1 MCKTYEVLESDPEQE
16 ATLKAVTR
24 DIISGKIDV
33 SPSDCT
39 TGELPRLKI
48 ANQLR
53 TSFLLL
59 AVFSSLLAGGL
70 LTRVSFQTQWQQSI
84 RLQEERSKSAAHEIE
99 VYLDDLQGKLNYLA
113 LVRGLTELSGTAQQ
127 KLLEAMTRH
136 NEAYE
141 IVALL
146 NPRGE
151 VVASASPHDNLSLN
165 VGADSPLFLRPFQ
178 HQEDYVSPVEI
189 DPVLGLHVVNLAVP
203 VRNDR
208 DLVDGVLV
216 ARINLE
222 FLWFVVSQADL
233 GSTGYAYIIDNRLQ
247 LIAQKGSSPET
258 AQLQDLSAREFI
270 LDLTK
275 GMLTGQQTV
284 RKYQGLR
291 GVEVLGAIA
300 PVPRVNWRVIV
311 ELPVTEVY
319 GPVRQAI
326 GIILLTLVFVILVAG
341 ALGIF
346 FSYKIVSPLQRL
358 TAAAID
364 ISSGDLDIQVQI
376 EERNEMWVL
385 ANTFNEMTLQLRQLI
400 AEVKEERN
408 FASAVIETA
417 GALIVVLDLQGRIIR
432 FNHTCE
438 RTTGYSFSEVRD
450 RHFWDFFLVPEETEA
465 VMAVFE
471 DLQVGTFG
479 SEYENYWLTKDGD
492 RRLISWSNTALQ
504 NSEGE
509 INYIIS
515 IGIDVTEQKQA
526 EELRKAKE
534 TVEGALR
541 KLQQTQAQLIQSEK
555 MASLGQMV
563 AGIAHEINNP
573 TSFIYGNITPAK
585 EYAADLMNLLELYQ
599 LHYPEPD
606 SEIAASAEAI
616 DLEYIKE
623 DFPKLLYSMQMGA
636 DRIRAIVL
644 SLRNFS
650 RLDESDMKHA
660 NLHEGIDNTLLILH
674 HKLKPKD
681 GKVEIEV
688 IKEYGLLP
696 EINCYPSQLN
706 QVFMHIIGN
715 AIDALHSQG
724 DRKDRSPTI
733 TIRTEL
739 RDKKWAIARIADNGP
754 GMTTDVLNKIFDPF
768 FTTKPVGSGTGLGL
782 SISYQIIVDK
792 HGGKLNC
799 ISSPGKGTE
808 FIIKIPI
815 AH

>member
-1 MCKTYEVLESDPEQE
+1 M
-16 ATLKAVTR
+16 
-24 DIISGKIDV
+24 
-33 SPSDCT
+33 
-39 TGELPRLKI
+39 KI

-113 LVRGLTELSGTAQQ
+113 RVRGLTKLSPAAQER
-127 KLLEAMTRH
+127 LLEAMTRH
-136 NEAYE
+136 NDAYE

-146 NPRGE
+146 NRKGE
-151 VVASASPHDNLSLN
+151 VVTSASPHENISLN
-165 VGADSPLFLRPFQ
+165 VSPEDSLFLRPFQ
-178 HQEDYVSPVEI
+178 RQEDYVSPVEI
-189 DPVLGLHVVNLAVP
+189 DPVLGVPVVNMAVP

-208 DLVDGVLV
+208 ELVDGVLL

-222 FLWFVVSQADL
+222 FLGFVVSQADL
-233 GSTGYAYIIDNRLQ
+233 GATGYAYIIDNRLQ
-247 LIAQKGSSPET
+247 LIAQKESSPET
-258 AQLQDLSAREFI
+258 AQLQDLSDREFI

-275 GMLTGQQTV
+275 GMLSGSQTL
-284 RKYQGLR
+284 RKYRGLT

-300 PVPRVNWRVIV
+300 PVRGVSWKVIV
-311 ELPVTEVY
+311 ELPITEVY
-319 GPVRQAI
+319 GPVRQALGLMVI
-326 GIILLTLVFVILVAG
+326 TLVFVTIVAG
-341 ALGIF
+341 ASGIF
-346 FSYKIVSPLQRL
+346 FSHKIVSPLQRL

-376 EERNEMWVL
+376 EDRNEMWVL
-385 ANTFNEMTLQLRQLI
+385 ANTFNEMTGQLRQLI

-417 GALIVVLDLQGRIIR
+417 GALIVVLDLFGRIIR
-432 FNHTCE
+432 FNHACE
-438 RTTGYSFSEVRD
+438 RTTGYSFSEVKD
-450 RHFWDFFLVPEETEA
+450 RPFWEFFLVPEETEA
-465 VMAVFE
+465 VKAVFE
-471 DLQVGTFG
+471 NLQAG
-479 SEYENYWLTKDGD
+479 SFANEYENYWLTKDGD
-492 RRLISWSNTALQ
+492 RRLISWSNTSLLG
-504 NSEGE
+504 SEGLV
-509 INYIIS
+509 NYIIS

-534 TVEGALR
+534 TAEGALR

-555 MASLGQMV
+555 MASLGQMI

-585 EYAADLMNLLELYQ
+585 EYASDLLNLLELYQ
-599 LHYPEPD
+599 QHYPEPD
-606 SEIAASAEAI
+606 SEIAAEAEAI

-636 DRIRAIVL
+636 DRIRTIVL

-696 EINCYPSQLN
+696 KINCYPSQLN

-724 DRKDRSPTI
+724 DIKGRSPTI
-733 TIRTEL
+733 MIRTEL
-739 RDKKWAIARIADNGP
+739 RNKKMAIARISDNGP

-792 HGGKLNC
+792 HGGKLTC
-799 ISSPGKGTE
+799 ISSPGEGTKFTIE
-808 FIIKIPI
+808 IPI
-815 AH
+815 AN

>member
-1 MCKTYEVLESDPEQE
+1 
-16 ATLKAVTR
+16 
-24 DIISGKIDV
+24 
-33 SPSDCT
+33 
-39 TGELPRLKI
+39 LKI

-59 AVFSSLLAGGL
+59 AAFSSLLAGGL
-70 LTRVSFQTQWQQSI
+70 LTKVSFQTQWRQSI
-84 RLQEERSKSAAHEIE
+84 GLQESRSKSVAYEIE

-113 LVRGLTELSGTAQQ
+113 RVRGLTELSPAAQQ
-127 KLLEAMTRH
+127 RLLEALTRH
-136 NEAYE
+136 NDAYE

-146 NPRGE
+146 DSRGE
-151 VVASASPHDNLSLN
+151 VVASASPHENISLN
-165 VGADSPLFLRPFQ
+165 IRGDSPLFLRPFQ
-178 HQEDYVSPVEI
+178 RQEDYVSPVEI
-189 DPVLGLHVVNLAVP
+189 EPVLGVPVVNLAVP

-233 GSTGYAYIIDNRLQ
+233 GATGYAYVIDNRLQ
-247 LIAQKGSSPET
+247 LIAQKGSSPFP

-270 LDLTK
+270 LNLTK
-275 GMLTGQQTV
+275 GMLTGQQTL
-284 RKYQGLR
+284 RRYQGLT
-291 GVEVLGAIA
+291 GVDVLGAIA
-300 PVPRVNWRVIV
+300 PVRGVNWRVIV
-311 ELPVTEVY
+311 ELPITEVY

-326 GIILLTLVFVILVAG
+326 GLMVLTLVCVIIVAG

-346 FSYKIVSPLQRL
+346 FSHKIVSPLRRL

-385 ANTFNEMTLQLRQLI
+385 ANTFNEMTGQLRQLI

-417 GALIVVLDLQGRIIR
+417 GALIVVLDLFGRIIR
-432 FNHTCE
+432 FNHACE
-438 RTTGYSFSEVRD
+438 RTTGYSFSEVKD
-450 RHFWDFFLVPEETEA
+450 RHFWDFFLLPEETEA
-465 VMAVFE
+465 VKAIFE
-471 DLQVGTFG
+471 DLQAGSFA
-479 SEYENYWLTKDGD
+479 SEYENYWLTQDGD
-492 RRLISWSNTALQ
+492 RRLISWSNTSLLG
-504 NSEGE
+504 SEGLVS
-509 INYIIS
+509 YIIS

-534 TVEGALR
+534 TAEAALR

-573 TSFIYGNITPAK
+573 TSFIYSNITPAQ
-585 EYAADLMNLLELYQ
+585 EYASDLLNLLDLYQ

-606 SEIAASAEAI
+606 SEIKAETEAI
-616 DLEYIKE
+616 DLEYIKD
-623 DFPKLLYSMQMGA
+623 DFPKLLHSMWMGA

-650 RLDESDMKHA
+650 RLDESDMKQA
-660 NLHEGIDNTLLILH
+660 DINEGIDNTLLILQH
-674 HKLKPKD
+674 QLKPKD

-688 IKEYGLLP
+688 IKEYELLP

-724 DRKDRSPTI
+724 NQKDRSPTI
-733 TIRTEL
+733 MIRTEL

-754 GMTTDVLNKIFDPF
+754 GMSTDVVNKIFDPF

-799 ISSPGKGTE
+799 ISAPGEGTE
-808 FIIKIPI
+808 FIIEIPI
-815 AH
+815 VNG